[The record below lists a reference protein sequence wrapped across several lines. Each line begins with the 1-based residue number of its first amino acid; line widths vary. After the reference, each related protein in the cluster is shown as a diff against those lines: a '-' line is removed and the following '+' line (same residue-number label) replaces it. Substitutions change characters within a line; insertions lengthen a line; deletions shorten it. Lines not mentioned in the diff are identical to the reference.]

1 MGCGL
6 KSVICRNPDNSLE
19 KSEEA
24 EFAQGPLSI
33 LYRAVKNGT
42 SVGAFSNRFYVFR
55 CSLT

>member
-1 MGCGL
+1 M
-6 KSVICRNPDNSLE
+6 CRNPDNSLE

-42 SVGAFSNRFYVFR
+42 SVDVFFSTLMF
-55 CSLT
+55 LGTD

>member
-1 MGCGL
+1 M
-6 KSVICRNPDNSLE
+6 ICRNPDNSLE

-42 SVGAFSNRFYVFR
+42 SVGVFSTAPMF
-55 CSLT
+55 LGTH